1 MATPGFGGKILL
13 VDLTTKEITRLDT
26 DQYAMYGGGHGTS
39 TALFWEYSVA
49 PGKWNLDD
57 AFNPH
62 EYGFFDDRRRIG
74 NRNSFCRQ
82 DKRLGY
88 VSAVLSNSVV
98 VSQQFWRHV
107 CCDA

>member
-57 AFNPH
+57 AFNPQNMV
-62 EYGFFDDRRRIG
+62 F
-74 NRNSFCRQ
+74 
-82 DKRLGY
+82 
-88 VSAVLSNSVV
+88 
-98 VSQQFWRHV
+98 
-107 CCDA
+107 